1 MILGLLANVA
11 GYTTSKAVLKTLTKE
26 VVTNSTVVDKVLIPA
41 GTFIISCMVGD
52 ACSNYAEKQVEEAKN
67 TIAGVKEIGKAMRE
81 AKAEVNEEPET
92 HNVFDDAESEEVD
105 ENGEG

>member
-11 GYTTSKAVLKTLTKE
+11 GYATSKAVLKKLTKE
-26 VVTNSTVVDKVLIPA
+26 ALTNSTVVDKVLIPA

-67 TIAGVKEIGKAMRE
+67 AIAEVKEIGKAMRE
-81 AKAEVNEEPET
+81 AKESSEEPET
-92 HNVFDDAESEEVD
+92 HNVFEQSEEVD